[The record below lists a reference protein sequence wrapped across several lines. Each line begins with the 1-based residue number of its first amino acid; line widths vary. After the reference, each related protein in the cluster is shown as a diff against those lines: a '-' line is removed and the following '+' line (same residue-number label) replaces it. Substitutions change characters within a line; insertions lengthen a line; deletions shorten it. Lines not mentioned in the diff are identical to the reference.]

1 MSYLESIPLE
11 AGADLSASQYKAVVV
26 AGTIA
31 ANGDTA
37 IGIQQNK
44 PSASGRGLT
53 AGYLGRSRYVASA
66 AISAGARL
74 TVTTSGYMV
83 TVTSGDAIVGRALA
97 AVSSGGIGEGIF
109 NFATN
114 AENS

>member
-1 MSYLESIPLE
+1 MAYLESIPVVATE
-11 AGADLSASQYKAVVV
+11 DLSDTQYKAIDID
-26 AGTIA
+26 GTIA
-31 ANGDTA
+31 QAGTTP

-44 PSASGRGLT
+44 GVSGRDIT
-53 AGYLGRSRYVASA
+53 AGYAGRSRYYAGAAVA
-66 AISAGARL
+66 AGARL
-74 TVTTSGYMV
+74 TVTTSGWFT
-83 TVTSGDAIVGRALA
+83 TVASGGQIVGRALA